1 MFLYIETEVTMEQIR
16 LKRFVREMPSDMQ
29 TPVLAFHA
37 LRENSPQA
45 FLLESVEM
53 GEMLGRY
60 SFLGFEPAYMFRATG
75 DVVEIIRKGE
85 GESLRTHDVLGLFRE
100 FISSFVE
107 EGDATEL
114 PFTSGLVGYLGYD
127 AVRYM
132 EKIPDVK
139 PYRFRLPDVYF
150 VLPRVLVVFDHI
162 KQKIFLI
169 TYRFGEEEGNPEEKL
184 RRYEERLYQSH
195 SLPRLVFGRSSGLK
209 LLSNFRREDFLSA
222 VQKAKQ
228 YIVAG
233 DIFQI
238 VLSQRFRVELQ
249 EPAFSVY
256 RKLRM
261 INPSPYMFFMEF
273 GDFQIVGSS
282 PEVMVKR
289 TIRNGIDE
297 VLLRPIAGTRPRGK
311 TREEDEANERELLA
325 DVKERAEHTM
335 LLDLGRND
343 LGRIASYGG
352 VRVERPF
359 HIERYSHVMHIV
371 SDVRAT
377 PREGIHPLD
386 ILAAT
391 FPAGTVSG
399 APKIRAMEIIEELE
413 PEKRGI
419 YAGAVGYIDFRGN
432 LDTGIAIRT
441 LVCRDGM
448 AYLQA
453 GAGIVYDS
461 VPERE
466 YEETINKARALM
478 SALM

>member
-1 MFLYIETEVTMEQIR
+1 MERIR

-60 SFLGFEPAYMFRATG
+60 SFLGFEPAYIFRSVG
-75 DVVEIIRKGE
+75 DMVEIVRKGE
-85 GESLRTHDVLGLFRE
+85 IESVKTSDVLGLFRE
-100 FISSFVE
+100 FISSFWE
-107 EGDATEL
+107 EGDPLEL

-132 EKIPDVK
+132 ERIPDVK

-169 TYRFGEEEGNPEEKL
+169 TYRFGEEEVNLEEKL

-195 SLPRLVFGRSSGLK
+195 SLPKLVFGRSSGLK

-228 YIVAG
+228 YIVSG

-249 EPAFSVY
+249 EPAFSIY

-273 GDFQIVGSS
+273 GDFEIVGSS

-289 TIRNGIDE
+289 TIRNGVDE

-311 TREEDEANERELLA
+311 TREEDEANERELLG
-325 DVKERAEHTM
+325 DIKERAEHTM

-343 LGRIASYGG
+343 LGRIASYGE

-371 SDVRAT
+371 SDVRAI
-377 PREGIHPLD
+377 PKQDVHPLD
-386 ILAAT
+386 IIMAT

-466 YEETINKARALM
+466 YE
-478 SALM
+478 

>member
-1 MFLYIETEVTMEQIR
+1 MKHVQLQ
-16 LKRFVREMPSDMQ
+16 RFVREIPSDML
-29 TPVLAFHA
+29 TPVVAFHA
-37 LRENSPQA
+37 LRENSTQA

-60 SFLGFEPAYMFRATG
+60 SFLGFEPAYIFRATG
-75 DVVEIIRKGE
+75 NAVEIITRGE
-85 GESLRTHDVLGLFRE
+85 VQHFTPDNVLGLLKE
-100 FISSFVE
+100 FISSFSE
-107 EGDATEL
+107 EGEATQI
-114 PFTSGLVGYLGYD
+114 PFTAGLVGYLSYD

-132 EKIPDVK
+132 ERLPDIK
-139 PYRFRLPDVYF
+139 PYRFRVPDIYF

-162 KQKIFLI
+162 RQKISLI
-169 TYRFGEEEGNPEEKL
+169 TYRFDNESIDPNEKL
-184 RRYEERLYQSH
+184 KRYEERLYQSH
-195 SLPRLVFGRSSGLK
+195 SLPKLSSQRPGEQK
-209 LLSNFRREDFLSA
+209 LLSNFKREDFLQA
-222 VQKAKQ
+222 VQKAKE

-233 DIFQI
+233 DIFQL
-238 VLSQRFRVELQ
+238 VLSQRFRMALQ
-249 EPAFSVY
+249 EPSFSIY

-261 INPSPYMFFMEF
+261 INPSPYMFYMEF

-289 TIRNGIDE
+289 TKRNGIDE

-311 TREEDEANERELLA
+311 TREEDEKQEQDLLS
-325 DVKERAEHTM
+325 DIKERAEHTM

-343 LGRIASYGG
+343 LGRIAQYGG

-371 SDVRAT
+371 SDVIAT
-377 PREGIHPLD
+377 PRDNIHPLD
-386 ILAAT
+386 ILSAT

-432 LDTGIAIRT
+432 LDTGITIRT
-441 LVCRDGM
+441 IVCRDGM
-448 AYLQA
+448 AYFQA

-461 VPERE
+461 IPERE

-478 SALM
+478 TALL

>member
-1 MFLYIETEVTMEQIR
+1 MEQIILR
-16 LKRFVREMPSDMQ
+16 RYVREIPSDMQ

-37 LRENSPQA
+37 LRENSSQA

-60 SFLGFEPAYMFRATG
+60 SFLGFEPAYIFRATG
-75 DVVEIIRKGE
+75 NQVEIIRRGE
-85 GESLRTHDVLGLFRE
+85 VEQIHTDDVLRLFRQ

-107 EGDATEL
+107 EGEAIEV
-114 PFTSGLVGYLGYD
+114 PFTSGLVGYMGYD
-127 AVRYM
+127 AVRFM
-132 EKIPDVK
+132 EKLPDVK
-139 PYRFRLPDVYF
+139 PYRFRLPDIYF

-162 KQKIFLI
+162 RQKILLI
-169 TYRFGEEEGNPEEKL
+169 TYRFGTEDSHPEEKL
-184 RRYEERLYQSH
+184 SRYEERLYQSH
-195 SLPRLVFGRSSGLK
+195 SLPRLLSRPVTGLK

-233 DIFQI
+233 DIFQL
-238 VLSQRFRVELQ
+238 VLSQRFRVELS
-249 EPAFSVY
+249 EPPFSIY

-273 GDFQIVGSS
+273 GDFALVGSS

-289 TIRNGIDE
+289 TIRHGIDE

-311 TREEDEANERELLA
+311 TREEDLANEKELLS
-325 DVKERAEHTM
+325 DIKERAEHTM

-343 LGRIASYGG
+343 LGRIATYGG

-371 SDVRAT
+371 SDVRAY

-386 ILAAT
+386 IITAT

-441 LVCRDGM
+441 IVCRDGM
-448 AYLQA
+448 AYFQA

-461 VPERE
+461 LPERE

-478 SALM
+478 TALL

>member
-1 MFLYIETEVTMEQIR
+1 MKT
-16 LKRFVREMPSDMQ
+16 S
-29 TPVLAFHA
+29 H
-37 LRENSPQA
+37 
-45 FLLESVEM
+45 
-53 GEMLGRY
+53 
-60 SFLGFEPAYMFRATG
+60 
-75 DVVEIIRKGE
+75 
-85 GESLRTHDVLGLFRE
+85 VLGLFRE
-100 FISSFVE
+100 FISSFWE
-107 EGDATEL
+107 EGDGLEL
-114 PFTSGLVGYLGYD
+114 PFTSGLVGYFGYD

-132 EKIPDVK
+132 ERIPDVK

-169 TYRFGEEEGNPEEKL
+169 TYRFGEEDVNPEEKL

-195 SLPRLVFGRSSGLK
+195 SLPKLICGRSSGLK

-228 YIVAG
+228 YIISG

-249 EPAFSVY
+249 EPAFSIY

-273 GDFQIVGSS
+273 GDFEIVGSS

-289 TIRNGIDE
+289 TIRNGVDE

-311 TREEDEANERELLA
+311 TREEDETHERELLG
-325 DVKERAEHTM
+325 DIKERAEHTM

-343 LGRIASYGG
+343 LGRIASYGE

-377 PREGIHPLD
+377 PKQDVHPLD
-386 ILAAT
+386 IIMAT

-478 SALM
+478 S

>member
-1 MFLYIETEVTMEQIR
+1 MEQIC

-37 LRENSPQA
+37 LRENSAQA

-75 DVVEIIRKGE
+75 TEVEIIRKGE
-85 GESLRTHDVLGLFRE
+85 VEKLHTPDVLGLFRQ
-100 FISSFVE
+100 FVSSFEE
-107 EGDATEL
+107 EGENVGL
-114 PFTSGLVGYLGYD
+114 PFTAGLVGYIGYD

-132 EKIPDVK
+132 ERIPDVK
-139 PYRFRLPDVYF
+139 PYRFRLPDLYF

-162 KQKIFLI
+162 KQKISLI
-169 TYRFGEEEGNPEEKL
+169 TYRFGEEEIDPEAKL

-195 SLPRLVFGRSSGLK
+195 SLPRLVSGKSSGMK
-209 LLSNFRREDFLSA
+209 ILSNFRREDFLVA

-233 DIFQI
+233 DIFQL
-238 VLSQRFRVELQ
+238 VLSQRFRLELH
-249 EPAFSVY
+249 EPAFSIY

-273 GDFQIVGSS
+273 GDFEIVGSS

-289 TIRNGIDE
+289 TIQNGVDE

-311 TREEDEANERELLA
+311 TREEDEANERELLS

-343 LGRIASYGG
+343 LGRISTYGG

-371 SDVRAT
+371 SDVLAT

-386 ILAAT
+386 ILTAT
-391 FPAGTVSG
+391 FPAGTVTGS
-399 APKIRAMEIIEELE
+399 PKIRAMEIIEELE

-461 VPERE
+461 VPEKE
-466 YEETINKARALM
+466 YEETINKARALLT
-478 SALM
+478 ALM